1 MLVQV
6 VLFSLKR
13 SDLMNVILYHSNP
26 LKFGGIDTFD
36 YNFCNKLKDKINIT
50 FLYKNGNLETIDRLK
65 KLGIKVQQYSESQK
79 YICDVCI
86 CASAW
91 NGYPDTV
98 IAKTGKYIQMIH
110 ADYEKAVDVGFH
122 YKKWFKT
129 TEHVAVGKHVAA
141 VFKKLYPYEKVTTI
155 YNILNYKKETKPIL
169 KLISATRLS
178 REKGY
183 DRMYLFAQQLKQY
196 NIKFRWIVFTDLN
209 LYDQKPFDMEEFVY
223 MKPSYDF
230 FDYIAEADYGIQL
243 SDTEGYC
250 YFINECLQYG
260 TPVISTNFPSSKESI
275 VDGINGYLI
284 DMNLSNVD
292 IDKIVN
298 KIPKNFKYSEKGK
311 IDDWLKILDK
321 KGKKEKIKVIALID
335 YLDKRPELINNNK
348 FKDNKLGYSMI
359 HKNNIF
365 EINDIDRYEYL
376 FENGFIK
383 KVSDISEIKNYSQ
396 VS

>member
-1 MLVQV
+1 
-6 VLFSLKR
+6 
-13 SDLMNVILYHSNP
+13 MNVILYHSNP

-36 YNFCNKLKDKINIT
+36 YNFCSKLKDKINII
-50 FLYKNGNLETIDRLK
+50 FLYKKGNTETIDRLK

-91 NGYPDTV
+91 DGYPDTV

-129 TEHVAVGKHVAA
+129 TEHVAVGKHVAT
-141 VFKKLYPYEKVTTI
+141 VFKKLYPNEKVTTI

-183 DRMYLFAQQLKQY
+183 DRMYLFAEQLKQH

-223 MKPSYDF
+223 MKPSHDF

-311 IDDWLKILDK
+311 TDDWLKILDK

-348 FKDNKLGYSMI
+348 FKDNKLGYSVI

-376 FENGFIK
+376 FKNGFIK